1 LRRALVDGL
10 GIGLLPLELWQAD
23 FEAGRLE
30 RVLPDFAFKDGLY
43 AVYPS
48 RHHLSR
54 KVRVFVD
61 FLVQKLSLGG

>member
-1 LRRALVDGL
+1 MKTDAAVQALEDQCFPE
-10 GIGLLPLELWQAD
+10 IWQAD

-30 RVLPDFAFKDGLY
+30 RMLPDFAFKDGLY

-48 RHHLSR
+48 RHLLSR